1 MVSGQKRKVLN
12 TRDPGPAFKVR
23 IRESFYKDISVSTV
37 KRIQKYIKDE
47 KTNTISIFFNQDKI
61 DNIQGLKNIM
71 DKMNIN
77 NQTHPSDKIAMII
90 GVFNYSKDSKEI
102 SNIHKN
108 HCIAAYKINDTL
120 YCLDPWGKDKKSV
133 SMKIFYKIQRITNCK
148 HLFIYNGKNL
158 QKFDK
163 TGVCVG
169 LSANFLMN
177 MGVRKQKL
185 GYQESNL
192 PVKKKKYDE
201 LRKRSP
207 HEKNAK
213 TLYTK
218 IRRIARER
226 FFDRYMYFLLSQ
238 QSLKEI
244 ETNLR
249 SKNVQKIKIE
259 K

>member
-12 TRDPGPAFKVR
+12 RRDPSPASKVR
-23 IRESFYKDISVSTV
+23 IRESFYKEISTSTV
-37 KRIQKYIKDE
+37 KRIQKHIKDE
-47 KTNTISIFFNQDKI
+47 KTNTISLFFNQDKSV
-61 DNIQGLKNIM
+61 NIQDLKNLM
-71 DKMNIN
+71 NKMNIN
-77 NQTHPSDKIAMII
+77 NQTPASDKIAMII
-90 GVFNYSKDSKEI
+90 GIFNYSKDSKEI

-108 HCIAAYKINDTL
+108 HCVAAYKIDDTL
-120 YCLDPWGKDKKSV
+120 YCLDPWGKEKKSI
-133 SMKIFYKIQRITNCK
+133 STTIFYSLQKITKCK
-148 HLFIYNGKNL
+148 YLFIYNGKNL